1 MIPPEFQLLGGLFV
15 GGLFL
20 VVVVVA
26 VGLAIA
32 AAWRTFNRGAT
43 RQPCAPDAWVVD
55 EIDHRLTRHR
65 QRREVDN
72 LLRELYAET
81 PVDPDEEADE

>member
-1 MIPPEFQLLGGLFV
+1 MTPDPQIVVALLIGGFALLVLF
-15 GGLFL
+15 
-20 VVVVVA
+20 VVVA
-26 VGLAIA
+26 LAIA
-32 AAWRTFNRGAT
+32 AAWRTFARRSH

-65 QRREVDN
+65 QRREVDA

-81 PVDPDEEADE
+81 PPDPDEEPDE

>member
-1 MIPPEFQLLGGLFV
+1 MTPDPQLLVGLLIGGLVLLSLLIV
-15 GGLFL
+15 G
-20 VVVVVA
+20 
-26 VGLAIA
+26 GLAIA
-32 AAWRTFNRGAT
+32 AAWRTFARRSP

-65 QRREVDN
+65 QRREVDA

-81 PVDPDEEADE
+81 PPDPDEDAEE

>member
-1 MIPPEFQLLGGLFV
+1 MTPDPQILVGLLIGGLAL
-15 GGLFL
+15 LFL
-20 VVVVVA
+20 LVV

-32 AAWRTFNRGAT
+32 AAWRTFARRSP

-55 EIDHRLTRHR
+55 EIDNRLTRHR
-65 QRREVDN
+65 QRREVDA

-81 PVDPDEEADE
+81 PPDPDEDSDE